1 MSIPGVS
8 AEPVGTGGHAGAAHD
23 HDVIVVGSG
32 FGGSVAALRLAEKGY
47 RVLVLEQGRRVDATS
62 IAAASSSAT
71 KLLWEPRLRMH
82 GFLTAR
88 VFRHLAVLG
97 GVGVGGGSL
106 VYAAVLLR
114 PPPAF
119 FEHEAWDGRGPR
131 WARELA
137 PFYDVAARM
146 LGAVDTPSVGVM
158 DEHLRRTA
166 QAMGAGATFG
176 PTPNGI
182 YFGVPGVVAA
192 DPFFD
197 GAGPSRRGCTRCGGC
212 ITGCASGSK
221 NSLDKNYL
229 HLAERRGAEIL
240 PERAVTHVER
250 IEGGYR
256 VHVRDAIAG
265 SPAAPITAARVVL
278 AAGVLGTLEILFRSR
293 DGARTLPAV
302 SRQLGRLVR
311 TNSEAI
317 VGILAKEGGP
327 DLSAGGATISS
338 HFHPDASTHITQNR
352 VSSAGSALRF
362 QLGPLVDDGRPLRRA
377 LRTLMAMVA
386 HPWRASASFRARD
399 WHRRISLLTVMQH
412 DDNGVA
418 FRWRRGPG
426 RLRGGL
432 RSEALAERRAPS
444 YLPIANEAARVFAR
458 VSGGEP
464 MNLLTETAAGLSTTA
479 HVLGGCAIA
488 AGPEKGVID
497 ETHQVFGYPG
507 LYVVDG
513 SAIPAN
519 LGVNPSLSIT
529 AFAERAMSLVP
540 PRTA

>member
-1 MSIPGVS
+1 MR
-8 AEPVGTGGHAGAAHD
+8 
-23 HDVIVVGSG
+23 
-32 FGGSVAALRLAEKGY
+32 RLHH
-47 RVLVLEQGRRVDATS
+47 
-62 IAAASSSAT
+62 
-71 KLLWEPRLRMH
+71 RLRD
-82 GFLTAR
+82 GLEELAR
-88 VFRHLAVLG
+88 QEL
-97 GVGVGGGSL
+97 
-106 VYAAVLLR
+106 
-114 PPPAF
+114 PPP
-119 FEHEAWDGRGPR
+119 
-131 WARELA
+131 
-137 PFYDVAARM
+137 
-146 LGAVDTPSVGVM
+146 
-158 DEHLRRTA
+158 
-166 QAMGAGATFG
+166 
-176 PTPNGI
+176 
-182 YFGVPGVVAA
+182 
-192 DPFFD
+192 
-197 GAGPSRRGCTRCGGC
+197 
-212 ITGCASGSK
+212 
-221 NSLDKNYL
+221 
-229 HLAERRGAEIL
+229 RGAEIV
-240 PERAVTHVER
+240 PERAVTHLEP

-256 VHVRDAIAG
+256 VHVRNPIGGGAV
-265 SPAAPITAARVVL
+265 APITASRVVL

-302 SRQLGRLVR
+302 SKQLGRLVR

-317 VGILAKEGGP
+317 VGILARAGGP
-327 DLSAGGATISS
+327 DLSTGGATISS
-338 HFHPDASTHITQNR
+338 HFHPDPSTHITQNR

-377 LRTLMAMVA
+377 LRTLMALVA
-386 HPWRASASFRARD
+386 HPWRASASLRARD

-418 FRWRRGPG
+418 FRWRRGLG

-432 RSEALAERRAPS
+432 RSEALGERRAPS

-488 AGPEKGVID
+488 AGPEEGVID

-540 PRTA
+540 PRNA